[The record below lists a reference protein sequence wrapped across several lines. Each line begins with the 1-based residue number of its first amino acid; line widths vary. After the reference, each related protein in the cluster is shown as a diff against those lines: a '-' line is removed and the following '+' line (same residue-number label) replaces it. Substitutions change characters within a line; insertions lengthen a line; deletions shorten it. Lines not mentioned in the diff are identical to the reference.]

1 MGLAETVGVIWGFG
15 IFGVIYYFIVVEIM
29 QRGKN
34 ERLLQ
39 KKIDRFLRHEVEYAI
54 WRGRQ
59 KKAKTP

>member
-1 MGLAETVGVIWGFG
+1 MGLAETIAALWGL
-15 IFGVIYYFIVVEIM
+15 ILFGVIYYFMVVEIM

-54 WRGRQ
+54 WRDRQ